1 MVLKQGGDMGRN
13 DLEIA
18 IDSILQSVFTAR
30 AVTAIH
36 DGAGPLGTLLAPEWS
51 IDPLAT
57 VDSGTQTTQ
66 LYALLKRLENTLRQ
80 AQNTVD
86 VMPQLLVQLQ
96 SVGDRFAILRST
108 WTSIEEGV
116 RTSLEQCASW
126 KKSNVLTP
134 ELLASVA
141 GEWLRYEESLEE
153 YVTRLT
159 GSLSPRSIAAFALT
173 VSPPS
178 NVVLELSK
186 KRVARVMSVAGELK
200 SATSEPYLP
209 AFDEIL
215 NDPQI
220 ALLFY
225 PDSDARRLST
235 TMALM
240 SASTEEQLLN
250 ALRAPRVS
258 LTCKRQTLSNTA
270 DQYQATAR
278 IMDGFY
284 PEGAVDARKLSANIT
299 DVVLPKLGD
308 AIAFYMEFTTQ
319 QINALSGSATK
330 DSLEHLQHERA
341 EEAKKGNEKA
351 LAAQND
357 VLTLKNNSVLA
368 YNKLVSKSNEIQAE
382 IDQSRRT
389 LQEKKNELAK
399 YDWVKWWPL
408 PPGIGL
414 LIKVL
419 VEEITHTE
427 SDINN
432 LERNI
437 GQYEQAKRQMEAV
450 RATEDSYVNTIVSVT
465 TSWASLTQ
473 ETNDL
478 AGLLQIIA
486 DLPVTIDSLI
496 VDARNSW
503 LTLSAELQ
511 QW

>member
-1 MVLKQGGDMGRN
+1 MILKQGSHMGKI
-13 DLEIA
+13 DLDIV
-18 IDSILQSVFTAR
+18 IDNIMQSVFTAR
-30 AVTAIH
+30 AVIAIN
-36 DGAGPLGTLLAPEWS
+36 DGTGPLGALLAPEWRR
-51 IDPLAT
+51 DLLFT
-57 VDSGTQTTQ
+57 VDSGTQSSQ
-66 LYALLKRLENTLRQ
+66 LYALLKRLENILHQ
-80 AQNTVD
+80 AQNTAD
-86 VMPQLLVQLQ
+86 VMPQVLVQLQ
-96 SVGDRFAILRST
+96 SVGDRFAMLCST

-116 RTSLEQCASW
+116 RTSLEQYASW

-134 ELLASVA
+134 ELLTSVA
-141 GEWLRYEESLEE
+141 REWLRYEESLEE

-159 GSLSPRSIAAFALT
+159 GCLSPRSIAAFALT

-178 NVVLELSK
+178 KIVLELSQ
-186 KRVARVMSVAGELK
+186 KRVARDISVAGELK
-200 SATSEPYLP
+200 FATPEPYPP

-215 NDPQI
+215 NDPQM

-225 PDSDARRLST
+225 PDSDATRLST

-240 SASTEEQLLN
+240 SASTDEQLLN

-270 DQYQATAR
+270 DQYQATSR
-278 IMDGFY
+278 MMDGFY
-284 PEGAVDARKLSANIT
+284 PAGAVDARNLSANIT
-299 DVVLPKLGD
+299 NIILPKLQD
-308 AIAFYMEFTTQ
+308 AIAFCMEFTMQ

-330 DSLEHLQHERA
+330 DSLERLQHERA
-341 EEAKKGNEKA
+341 EEAKRGNEKA
-351 LAAQND
+351 LAAQTE
-357 VLTLKNNSVLA
+357 VLTVKNNSVLT

-389 LQEKKNELAK
+389 LHEKKNELAK

-408 PPGIGL
+408 PPSIGQ
-414 LIKVL
+414 LIKAL
-419 VEEITHTE
+419 IEEITHTE
-427 SDINN
+427 SDINS

-473 ETNDL
+473 ETNDF

-503 LTLSAELQ
+503 LTLLAELQ